1 MISLR
6 SNQRLETLTYAGFA
20 GMVLVFLF
28 FYATTPIADPDF
40 WWHLKTGEIM
50 VKNGGLLQ
58 SDPFTFS
65 GDGNVSSREAL
76 ILKGYWLWELAAYGL
91 YSFFGFYGIFLLN
104 LLTVGAMVGVV
115 FRQMRRQRVEY
126 ALTVLLM
133 TLGFSL
139 LRDIYPLERP
149 QLISFLL
156 AAVLVG
162 AIARVRD
169 GGQLGWT
176 LPVLMLCWANL
187 HGGFVVGD
195 LILVCFA
202 VGAIIEYRHDSKFL
216 RPILLWVG
224 VSIVA
229 SFINPNGALAFVE
242 IFTFQNSALMTG
254 VSEYQSS
261 WIKFQNGDWFVAV
274 LWLLIVLYVVGVWS
288 ARRFYWPEMIVAL
301 FLAFFSAAYMRNVG
315 FFAVAMLPLIGFHLQ
330 SGKLLGFWH
339 ITAPL
344 KSFMVFISAF
354 VLLWQTNEHWVK
366 RQNEGIVN
374 SFYPADSAH
383 FILNSGL
390 QGRMLNSYNV
400 GGYQIWRFYPQ
411 HLVFIDGRGLDPAVY
426 SDWKLMVSA
435 SLVEV
440 GERKEFEVLLDRYGI
455 DYVVQPHVF
464 LDTGRL
470 TPLLKF
476 LLVKQEWI
484 PVYADYQCFI
494 FVRTSP
500 LNASVIEKYKLAKR
514 DFNNKVIGYLVA
526 YCNSRPAEVIHH
538 VALAEMLIFVGRYA
552 EAENRLEVIASL
564 QPDNPHL
571 PSLRNQL
578 NVLRNGKKT

>member
-1 MISLR
+1 MTSLR
-6 SNQRLETLTYAGFA
+6 SNQRLETLTFAGFA
-20 GMVLVFLF
+20 GLFLVFIF
-28 FYATTPIADPDF
+28 FYATMPIADPDF

-50 VKNGGLLQ
+50 AQNGGLLQ

-65 GDGNVSSREAL
+65 GDGDVSSREAL

-91 YSFFGFYGIFLLN
+91 YSVSGFYGIFLLN
-104 LLTVGAMVGVV
+104 FLTVGAMVGVV
-115 FRQMRRQRVEY
+115 FQQMRRQNVGY

-149 QLISFLL
+149 QVISFLM
-156 AAVLVG
+156 AVVLVG
-162 AIARVRD
+162 FIARVRD

-176 LPVLMLCWANL
+176 LPVLMLLWANL

-202 VGAIIEYRHDSKFL
+202 AGAIIEYRHDLQRL
-216 RPILLWVG
+216 RPLLLWVG
-224 VSIVA
+224 VSIGA
-229 SFINPNGALAFVE
+229 SFINPNGVLAFVE
-242 IFTFQNSALMTG
+242 IFSFQNSALMTG
-254 VSEYQSS
+254 VSEYQST
-261 WIKFQNGDWFVAV
+261 WINVQNGRWFIAV
-274 LWLLIVLYVVGVWS
+274 LWLLIILYGIGVWS
-288 ARRFYWPEMIVAL
+288 TRRFYWPEMMVAL
-301 FLAFFSAAYMRNVG
+301 FLAFFSVAYMRNVG

-330 SGKLLGFWH
+330 QGKLFGSRR
-339 ITAPL
+339 IAAPL
-344 KSFMVFISAF
+344 TYLMVFISAF
-354 VLLWQTNEHWVK
+354 VLLWQTNEHWAK
-366 RQNEGIVN
+366 RKNEGIVN
-374 SFYPADSAH
+374 SYYPAESSR

-390 QGRMLNSYNV
+390 QGRMLNSYNF
-400 GGYQIWRFYPQ
+400 GGYQLWRFYPQ
-411 HLVFIDGRGLDPAVY
+411 HQVFIDGRGLDPAVY

-435 SLVEV
+435 SLSEV

-476 LLVKQEWI
+476 LLVKQEWV

-494 FVRTSP
+494 LVRMSP
-500 LNASVIEKYKLAKR
+500 QNAAVIEKYKLEKH

-526 YCNSRPAEVIHH
+526 YCNSRPTEVIHH
-538 VALAEMLIFVGRYA
+538 VALAEMLIFVGRYG
-552 EAENRLEVIASL
+552 EAENRLEVIARL
-564 QPDNPHL
+564 QPDNPNL
-571 PSLRNQL
+571 PVLRNQL
-578 NVLRNGKKT
+578 TVLKNGKKP

>member
-1 MISLR
+1 MTSLR
-6 SNQRLETLTYAGFA
+6 FNQRLETLSYAGFA
-20 GMVLVFLF
+20 GMFLVFLF
-28 FYATTPIADPDF
+28 FYATMPIADPDF
-40 WWHLKTGEIM
+40 WWHLKTGETM
-50 VKNGGLLQ
+50 LQNGGLLQ
-58 SDPFTFS
+58 FDPFTFS
-65 GDGNVSSREAL
+65 GDGDVSSREAL
-76 ILKGYWLWELAAYGL
+76 ILKGYWLWELAASGL

-104 LLTVGAMVGVV
+104 FLTVGTMVGVV
-115 FRQMRRQRVEY
+115 FYQMRRQHVGH
-126 ALTVLLM
+126 ALTVVLL
-133 TLGFSL
+133 TLGFTL

-149 QLISFLL
+149 QVISFLL

-162 AIARVRD
+162 SLTRVRD

-176 LPVLMLCWANL
+176 LPVLMLLWANL

-195 LILVCFA
+195 LMLVCFA
-202 VGAIIEYRHDSKFL
+202 AGAIIEYRHDFRRL
-216 RPILLWVG
+216 WPLLLWVG

-242 IFTFQNSALMTG
+242 ILTFQNSELMTG
-254 VSEYQSS
+254 VSEYQST
-261 WIKFQNGDWFVAV
+261 WIIFQNGDWSVVV
-274 LWLLIVLYVVGVWS
+274 LWLLIVLYGVGVWS
-288 ARRFYWPEMIVAL
+288 TQRFYWPEMIVAL

-315 FFAVAMLPLIGFHLQ
+315 FFAVAMLPLTGFHLQ
-330 SGKLLGFWH
+330 SGKLLGSWR
-339 ITAPL
+339 IAAPF
-344 KSFMVFISAF
+344 KYIMVFISVF
-354 VLLWQTNEHWVK
+354 VLLWQTNGHWVK

-383 FILNSGL
+383 FILTSGL
-390 QGRMLNSYNV
+390 QGRMLNSYNF

-435 SLVEV
+435 SLSEV

-494 FVRTSP
+494 LVRMSP
-500 LNASVIEKYKLAKR
+500 QNASVIEKYKLEKR
-514 DFNNKVIGYLVA
+514 DFNNKVIGFLVA
-526 YCNSRPAEVIHH
+526 YCNTRPTEVIHH
-538 VALAEMLIFVGRYA
+538 VALAEMLIFVGRYD
-552 EAENRLEVIASL
+552 EAENRLDVIASL
-564 QPDNPHL
+564 QPGNPNL

-578 NVLRNGKKT
+578 NVLKNGKKL

>member
-1 MISLR
+1 MTFLR
-6 SNQRLETLTYAGFA
+6 SNQRLETLTCAGFS
-20 GMVLVFLF
+20 GMFLVFLF

-50 VKNGGLLQ
+50 LQNGGLLQ

-76 ILKGYWLWELAAYGL
+76 ILKGYWLWEIAAYGL
-91 YSFFGFYGIFLLN
+91 YSFFGFHGIFLLN
-104 LLTVGAMVGVV
+104 FLTVGAMVGVV
-115 FRQMRRQRVEY
+115 FYQMRRQHVGY
-126 ALTVLLM
+126 ALILVLM

-139 LRDIYPLERP
+139 LRDTYPLERP
-149 QLISFLL
+149 QVVSFLL

-162 AIARVRD
+162 SIARVRD

-176 LPVLMLCWANL
+176 LPLLMLLWANL

-202 VGAIIEYRHDSKFL
+202 AGAIIEYRHDFQRL
-216 RPILLWVG
+216 RPLLLWVG

-229 SFINPNGALAFVE
+229 SFINPNGLLAFVE
-242 IFTFQNSALMTG
+242 IFTFQSSALMTG
-254 VSEYQSS
+254 VSEYQST
-261 WIKFQNGDWFVAV
+261 WIKFQNGDWFIAV
-274 LWLLIVLYVVGVWS
+274 LWLLIVLYGVGVWS
-288 ARRFYWPEMIVAL
+288 TRRIYWPEMIVAL

-315 FFAVAMLPLIGFHLQ
+315 FFAVAMLPLTGFHLQ
-330 SGKLLGFWH
+330 SGKLLESWR
-339 ITAPL
+339 IPAAL
-344 KSFMVFISAF
+344 KYFMVFISAF

-374 SFYPADSAH
+374 SFYPADSAQ

-390 QGRMLNSYNV
+390 RGRMLNSYNF
-400 GGYQIWRFYPQ
+400 GGYQLWRFYPQ

-435 SLVEV
+435 SLTEV
-440 GERKEFEVLLDRYGI
+440 GARKEFEVLLDRYEI

-494 FVRTSP
+494 LVRMSP
-500 LNASVIEKYKLAKR
+500 KNALVIEKYKLEKR
-514 DFNNKVIGYLVA
+514 DFNNKVIGFLTA
-526 YCNSRPAEVIHH
+526 YCKSRPAEVVHH
-538 VALAEMLIFVGRYA
+538 VALAEMLIFVGRYD
-552 EAENRLEVIASL
+552 EAEQRLEVIANL
-564 QPDNPHL
+564 QPDNPNL

-578 NVLRNGKKT
+578 DVLKNGKRP